1 LVAFADGFC
10 GKEQLHDNRTPPVSD
25 PLAVSTP
32 APDFDTAFRGLFVRA
47 FRVAN
52 SVLRDRVEAEDAAAE
67 TMARTLVAWRRIADS
82 DYLEA
87 WVARVA
93 ANVAVDM
100 VRKRGRSLEPSAV
113 VVGAGPESDAQ
124 SLDRLVLVEAL
135 GKLPRRQRDV
145 LVLRY
150 FSDLSEAEIAAVLGV
165 SRGAVKRYA
174 HRGIGRLRQDV
185 LGLDP
190 DDVISPR
197 MVQVAL
203 R

>member
-1 LVAFADGFC
+1 
-10 GKEQLHDNRTPPVSD
+10 
-25 PLAVSTP
+25 
-32 APDFDTAFRGLFVRA
+32 
-47 FRVAN
+47 
-52 SVLRDRVEAEDAAAE
+52 
-67 TMARTLVAWRRIADS
+67 MARTLVAWRRIADS